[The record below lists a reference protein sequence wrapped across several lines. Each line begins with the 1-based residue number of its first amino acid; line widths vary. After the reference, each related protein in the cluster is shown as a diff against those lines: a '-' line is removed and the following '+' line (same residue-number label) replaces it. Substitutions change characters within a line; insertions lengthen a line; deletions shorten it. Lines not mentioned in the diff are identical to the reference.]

1 MTTDEIISEL
11 TARHF
16 KRLESRL
23 LELGL
28 PSLAYIA
35 ISREFRY
42 LENDLKK
49 ALTFQGEDL
58 KNILTG
64 GK

>member
-1 MTTDEIISEL
+1 MTTDEIISEM

-16 KRLESRL
+16 KKLEAKL
-23 LELGL
+23 LELDL
-28 PSLAYIA
+28 PSLAYVA

-49 ALTFQGEDL
+49 VLSFQGEDL

-64 GK
+64 G

>member
-1 MTTDEIISEL
+1 MATDEIISEM

-23 LELGL
+23 LELDL
-28 PSLAYIA
+28 PSLAYVA
-35 ISREFRY
+35 ISREFRH

-49 ALTFQGEDL
+49 ALAFQGEDL